1 MNAHTLKKMN
11 LIETIAAPPSV
22 DNEILTKK
30 APALAVFELFFRN
43 EHPNV
48 VVSYL
53 KLCKEEGSAYDLM
66 WISKQKLFTTADLIP
81 EIEEQ
86 KKKKKRKQ
94 EQSERRKEKKEKK
107 EKKEQPLSLPSQLEA
122 QTTKTIHDYGDFSPS
137 DSTKE
142 LVPLIDYTQ
151 PIEDIPLF
159 LVQLTRFQNNDE
171 GFAIGVAFFHL
182 LSDGLGAIRFI
193 NSWAKVARG
202 ETLEANE
209 LPFLDRTL
217 LKFSHKP
224 VEQYFE
230 HMELKPLPLI
240 LGREDTSEERKKKTS
255 ATLLRLSPE
264 QVEELKKKA
273 NEYHMKKKGSRCF
286 SKYEAIG
293 AHIWRC
299 ASKARELGENQQ
311 SVVRFHADIR
321 SRMIPPLPKNYF
333 GNALTQ
339 TAAKGY
345 VGEITSKPLGD
356 VSQMIREAIEF
367 ASDEFIRSQIDIIRG
382 FEHLDDARALFLG
395 GEGDKFPY
403 VGNPNFHLTS
413 WMSMPVYEAD
423 FGWGKPAYFG
433 MASVFPHDRAVIL
446 LSPDEDGSVLV
457 CLHFQIAHLELFK
470 KFFYE
475 DI

>member
-1 MNAHTLKKMN
+1 MVTITASYTVIPQESTPQGCLWLSDIDQVSRFRHTTTIYIYKPTQNPENAIETLKNSLSKILVHYYPMAGRLYYTEGARLELN
-11 LIETIAAPPSV
+11 LNAKGA
-22 DNEILTKK
+22 IL
-30 APALAVFELFFRN
+30 
-43 EHPNV
+43 
-48 VVSYL
+48 
-53 KLCKEEGSAYDLM
+53 
-66 WISKQKLFTTADLIP
+66 
-81 EIEEQ
+81 
-86 KKKKKRKQ
+86 
-94 EQSERRKEKKEKK
+94 
-107 EKKEQPLSLPSQLEA
+107 LEA
-122 QTTKTIHDYGDFSPS
+122 KTTKTIHDYGDFSPS

-142 LVPLIDYTQ
+142 LVPLIDYNQ

-159 LVQLTRFQNNDE
+159 VVQFTRFQNNDE

-182 LSDGLGAIRFI
+182 LSDGVGAIRFI
-193 NSWAKVARG
+193 NSWAKIARG
-202 ETLEANE
+202 ETLGANE

-217 LKFSHKP
+217 LKFSHTP
-224 VEQYFE
+224 VEPHFE

-240 LGREDTSEERKKKTS
+240 LGRTDTSEERKKKTS

-264 QVEELKKKA
+264 QVEGIKKKA
-273 NEYHMKKKGSRCF
+273 NEYNMKKKGSRGF
-286 SKYEAIG
+286 SRFEAIG

-311 SVVRFHADIR
+311 SVVRFGADIR

-446 LSPDEDGSVLV
+446 RSPDEDGSVLV